1 MKYLLSFLII
11 FYTSV
16 VYATPENIFLFR
28 HSEKGEGKN
37 PHLTTAGKQRALQL
51 PALIPDTETVTLYST
66 NYNRTVESASEL
78 AKHFAVKINIYDPR
92 DLVAF
97 KEQVLQQ
104 QGTVIVIGHSNTSV
118 ELAALIS
125 ELTVSKMLE
134 SEFSR
139 YFLLQRTGKNYHLS
153 DLRMNF

>member
-1 MKYLLSFLII
+1 M
-11 FYTSV
+11 
-16 VYATPENIFLFR
+16 
-28 HSEKGEGKN
+28 
-37 PHLTTAGKQRALQL
+37 
-51 PALIPDTETVTLYST
+51 
-66 NYNRTVESASEL
+66 
-78 AKHFAVKINIYDPR
+78 
-92 DLVAF
+92 AF
-97 KEQVLQQ
+97 KEHILQQ

-139 YFLLQRTGKNYHLS
+139 YFLLQRRGKNYHLS